1 MMKRWNSHLVMGLAL
16 LAAVMIAA
24 MVFIPV
30 SKVPNFSTLAGA
42 SKPAGSAKFRETR
55 WPELM
60 PQGWDPESQI
70 KALRQGVRVLA
81 DDSPQALARLQKI
94 HDIWENAPVNPAIIG
109 QSVRIPGYVVPLEV
123 NIYGTRE
130 FLLVPYFG
138 ACIHTPPPPSNQIIH
153 VWSAK
158 QRKKLR
164 SMDTVWVSGTL
175 TAERSQSDMGPSS
188 YRLDLIDVQAYEK
201 AK

>member
-1 MMKRWNSHLVMGLAL
+1 MKRWNSDLVMGVAL
-16 LAAVMIAA
+16 LVVLVIAT

-30 SKVPNFSTLAGA
+30 SKTADFSQPPG
-42 SKPAGSAKFRETR
+42 SVKPAGSSPFRDTR

-60 PQGWDPESQI
+60 PQGWDPESQVN
-70 KALRQGVRVLA
+70 ALRQGVHILA
-81 DDSPQALARLQKI
+81 DDSPQAMDRLQKM
-94 HDIWENAPVNPAIIG
+94 HDIWDNAPVNSALIG

-123 NIYGTRE
+123 SIYGIKE

-153 VWSAK
+153 VWSEK
-158 QRKKLR
+158 QRKSLR

-175 TAERSQSDMGPSS
+175 TAERSQSDMGQSS
-188 YRLDLIDVQAYEK
+188 YRLDAKDVQPYEE